1 MNKKSLI
8 TLIGILMLIGCS
20 NKGTDSEYVG
30 TSTFPLT
37 TDSRWVYERN
47 YYEIS
52 IIDSSLV
59 NTESYS
65 IIRHVIGPDT
75 VIDGN
80 QLIAVDDSTARADSI
95 DQTPY
100 VNRHLYCI
108 ADGQLKEYGQITI
121 FPWGEEV
128 PVYYNPPYVLLDLPL
143 MSSKAW
149 TAYQS
154 DMGNVYSTVV
164 GIEYVAVGDTSVKCD
179 VVRTRLIDPDTGHEY
194 FDSYWWYSDDG
205 LIRNEFDY
213 GTREITDEL
222 GNVIDTVRATEVMEL
237 IEFQIQS
244 E

>member
-1 MNKKSLI
+1 MNKKYLI
-8 TLIGILMLIGCS
+8 VLIGILLLLGCS
-20 NKGTDSEYVG
+20 NKGTDSDYVG

-37 TDSRWVYERN
+37 TDSRWVYERI
-47 YYEIS
+47 YS
-52 IIDSSLV
+52 QTSLSDSTVID
-59 NTESYS
+59 TESYS

-80 QLIAVDDSTARADSI
+80 QMIAVDDSVARADSI
-95 DQTPY
+95 DQNPY

-108 ADGQLKEYGQITI
+108 SEGQLREYGEITI

-194 FDSYWWYSDDG
+194 FDSYWWYSNDG

-213 GTREITDEL
+213 GVEIILDEL
-222 GNVIDTVRATEVMEL
+222 GNPIDSVMATEVMEL